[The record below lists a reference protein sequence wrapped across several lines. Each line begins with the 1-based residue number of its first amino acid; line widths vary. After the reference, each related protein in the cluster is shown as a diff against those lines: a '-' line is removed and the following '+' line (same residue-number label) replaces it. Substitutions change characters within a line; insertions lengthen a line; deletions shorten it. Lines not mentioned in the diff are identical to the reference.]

1 MQVVFHLGVHCT
13 DEGRLVRSLLR
24 SRSVLLERGIL
35 VPPPRLYRALLRE
48 TLSLLGGDAATGE
61 VQSLLLDAIVDSDA
75 ISRLVLFH
83 DNLICIP
90 QRAISEEGIYPMLGR
105 RLAILRNL
113 FHGHDVSFH
122 LALCNPA
129 TLVPLLALQSGPG
142 GYEAVMAEA
151 NILRLRWLSTL
162 RYAVQTNPGI
172 NLGLWCNE
180 DTPLIWPEVRRQLVG
195 IGPEVALDGDT
206 DLLAALLTPD
216 GLKALQAALTVC
228 SPTDAAARR
237 ELVSQALE
245 TSSLRDQMEFDITM
259 PGWTEDI
266 VRRVSDAY
274 VQDCTAIA
282 ELPGV
287 TFLQP

>member
-13 DEGRLVRSLLR
+13 DHGRLVRSLLR

-48 TLSLLGGDAATGE
+48 TLSLLGGDAATDE
-61 VQSLLLDAIVDSDA
+61 VQNLLIDAIIDSDA
-75 ISRLVLFH
+75 ITRLVLFH
-83 DNLICIP
+83 ENLICIP

-151 NILRLRWLSTL
+151 NVLRLRWLATI

-172 NLGLWCNE
+172 DLGLWCNE

-195 IGPEVALDGDT
+195 VGPDVALEGDT
-206 DLLAALLTPD
+206 DLLATLLTSD
-216 GLKALQAALTVC
+216 GLNAVQTALVNIA
-228 SPTDAAARR
+228 PTDVAARR

-245 TSSLRDQMEFDITM
+245 TAGVREQMEFDITM
-259 PGWTEDI
+259 PGWTADI
-266 VRRVSDAY
+266 VACVTEAY
-274 VQDCTAIA
+274 VQDCAAIA
-282 ELPGV
+282 DLPGV